1 MSLCLCHCVAT
12 MSLCR
17 VVHTG
22 DIKHQYE
29 FFLICVTLP
38 LCRYVASVNQALIS
52 LALAFQIVVQVLIV
66 FFVIVY
72 LNKQYALHVSGLL
85 LCN

>member
-1 MSLCLCHCVAT
+1 

-29 FFLICVTLP
+29 FFFLICVTMP
-38 LCRYVASVNQALIS
+38 LCRYVASVNQAIIS

-72 LNKQYALHVSGLL
+72 LNKQYTLHVRGLL